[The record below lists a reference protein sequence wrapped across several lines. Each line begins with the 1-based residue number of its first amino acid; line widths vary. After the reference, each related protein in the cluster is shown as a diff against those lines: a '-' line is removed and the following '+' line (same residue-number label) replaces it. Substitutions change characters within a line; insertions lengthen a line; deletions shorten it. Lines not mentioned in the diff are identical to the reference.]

1 VAYIAEFKIFALI
14 SGKFLQI
21 LKSAIRKKV
30 IKLATKTPIIAL
42 TGGSEREGVSLAPQ
56 GFQFTT
62 LEEECL
68 DYLDVADA
76 VIEALEGQ
84 QRVNRLVGIL
94 QKHVKVSTVVGR
106 GRGRDTRRVRD
117 ERQQGE

>member
-1 VAYIAEFKIFALI
+1 MAYIAEFKIFALI

-68 DYLDVADA
+68 DYL
-76 VIEALEGQ
+76 
-84 QRVNRLVGIL
+84 
-94 QKHVKVSTVVGR
+94 
-106 GRGRDTRRVRD
+106 
-117 ERQQGE
+117 